1 MEEFRLDFLFERL
14 MAPLE
19 FGEMALQ
26 GHSTFPFLDA
36 DDTEECGTENDDDK
50 TKKCEGWVAD
60 LYDLSICGELPRLRF
75 QERTMRLK
83 PILTSEDVMK
93 MVAAA
98 KREAGRH
105 GLVATI
111 AVVDQGGDLLYLE
124 RPDTHSPNAVE
135 MAAGKARTAAFRER
149 PSSALE
155 ERVKERPGF
164 LMTPNQIGVRGG
176 VPLFCHGECVGGI
189 GVSGIGNHDEPTA
202 QAGADALEA

>member
-1 MEEFRLDFLFERL
+1 
-14 MAPLE
+14 
-19 FGEMALQ
+19 
-26 GHSTFPFLDA
+26 
-36 DDTEECGTENDDDK
+36 
-50 TKKCEGWVAD
+50 
-60 LYDLSICGELPRLRF
+60 
-75 QERTMRLK
+75 MRLK
-83 PILTSEDVMK
+83 PSLTSEDVIK

-98 KREAGRH
+98 KREASRH
-105 GLVATI
+105 GLLATI

-176 VPLFCHGECVGGI
+176 VPLFYKGECVGGI